1 MLPPQISGV
10 KISNTDTSKLSDVE
24 TSTWDSSSAPNSARA
39 QHTSPA
45 TLRCSTTTPF
55 GRPVDPDV

>member
-1 MLPPQISGV
+1 MQPPQASGP

-24 TSTWDSSSAPNSARA
+24 ASTRDSSSAPNSARA
-39 QHTSPA
+39 QCTSPT

-55 GRPVDPDV
+55 GRPVDPEV